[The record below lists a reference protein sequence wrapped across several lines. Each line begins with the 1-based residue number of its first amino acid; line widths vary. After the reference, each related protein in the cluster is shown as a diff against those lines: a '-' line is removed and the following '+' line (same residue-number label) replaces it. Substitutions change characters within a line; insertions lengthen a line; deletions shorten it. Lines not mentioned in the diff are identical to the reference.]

1 MEQSQSDRQAEIG
14 AAPASFGASHV
25 STAHVLA
32 VDDDPSIL
40 KFIGDYLGDNDIRV
54 TALASGK
61 QIAEVMA
68 RETIDLLVLDLRL
81 PGEDGMEIARKLR
94 QESAGLPI
102 IMLTGRKDDADRI
115 MGLELAADDY
125 LPKPFNPRELL
136 ARIRAL
142 LRRSR
147 AQQSVADGLHKIRG
161 YRFAGWELNVRRR
174 RLTSPAGES
183 VSLTNTEF
191 NLLAA
196 FLSAPQRVLSRDQ
209 LIGLSRLHND
219 EVYDR
224 SIDTQI
230 GRLRRRFGAKT
241 PLIRTERG
249 AGYVFT
255 ADVEVVR

>member
-1 MEQSQSDRQAEIG
+1 
-14 AAPASFGASHV
+14 V

-54 TALASGK
+54 TPLASGK

-81 PGEDGMEIARKLR
+81 PDEDGMEIARRLR
-94 QESAGLPI
+94 QESPGLPI

-125 LPKPFNPRELL
+125 LTKPFNPRELL

-147 AQQSVADGLHKIRG
+147 AQQSVADGLHKVRS
-161 YRFAGWELNVRRR
+161 YRFAGWELNVRLR
-174 RLTSPAGES
+174 RLTSPAGED

-196 FLSAPQRVLSRDQ
+196 FLSAPGRVLSRDQ

-219 EVYDR
+219 EIYDR

-230 GRLRRRFGAKT
+230 GRLRRKFGAKSG
-241 PLIRTERG
+241 LIRTERS

-255 ADVEVVR
+255 AEVEVVR

>member
-1 MEQSQSDRQAEIG
+1 M
-14 AAPASFGASHV
+14 

-54 TALASGK
+54 TALASGE

-81 PGEDGMEIARKLR
+81 PGEDGMEIARRLR

-125 LPKPFNPRELL
+125 LTKPFNPRELL

-147 AQQSVADGLHKIRG
+147 AQQSVADGLQKIRG
-161 YRFAGWELNVRRR
+161 YRFAGWELNVRLR
-174 RLTSPAGES
+174 RLTSPTRKN

-196 FLSAPQRVLSRDQ
+196 FLSAPLRVLSRDQ

-219 EVYDR
+219 EIYDR

-230 GRLRRRFGAKT
+230 GRLRRRFGEKT
-241 PLIRTERG
+241 TFIRTERG

-255 ADVEVVR
+255 AEVEVVR